1 MTSCTECPSPAKAR
15 GWCLHHYHRWYRYG
29 DPLHP
34 IAPTKGS
41 SIEDL
46 LRWHGWG
53 VKASG
58 CWEFRGPRTSR
69 GYGRIRVQGRNTMVH
84 RLAYELWIGP
94 ILEGRVVRHKCDNP
108 PCINP
113 DHLLEGLQSDNVN
126 DMIERN
132 RNADFSGDKNP
143 RAKLSWDEIREI
155 RSRQGVSQSKLAEEF
170 GVVQSVIGGIRSGKL
185 WRETQRV

>member
-1 MTSCTECPSPAKAR
+1 
-15 GWCLHHYHRWYRYG
+15 
-29 DPLHP
+29 
-34 IAPTKGS
+34 
-41 SIEDL
+41 
-46 LRWHGWG
+46 
-53 VKASG
+53 
-58 CWEFRGPRTSR
+58 
-69 GYGRIRVQGRNTMVH
+69 MVH